1 MHMPSIKLSPT
12 LPLGEDHEALA
23 LLALDQRRDR
33 CCSLPF
39 LEEEAC
45 ERCQH
50 PGNRFVRI
58 RG

>member
-12 LPLGEDHEALA
+12 LPLGGDHEALA

-39 LEEEAC
+39 LEQEAC

-50 PGNRFVRI
+50 PG
-58 RG
+58 G